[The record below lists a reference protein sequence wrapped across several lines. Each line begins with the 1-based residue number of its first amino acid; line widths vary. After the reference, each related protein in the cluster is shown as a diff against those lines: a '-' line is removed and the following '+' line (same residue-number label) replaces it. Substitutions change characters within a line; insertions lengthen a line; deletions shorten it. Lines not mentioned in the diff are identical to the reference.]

1 MAPTPDAYLEERKAE
16 ILRAARVVFI
26 RHGFE
31 RATMQDIATEA
42 GISPGA
48 IYRYFP
54 SKGSLITSACAAA
67 AAGYLSAF
75 DADRDE
81 RGGLEVLFGDGRA
94 VWDLLFGPEGNDAL
108 RINLEATVAGVRDPE
123 VIGAHLRDQMA
134 AEVNQLGQ
142 LVERAQRERTL
153 ATDFDPRVLGA
164 MLLAATQGMH
174 VLNAQLQDDIDT
186 DAAWRL
192 LKRMVEGLERP
203 ATTTD

>member
-16 ILRAARVVFI
+16 ILQAARVVFI

-31 RATMQDIATEA
+31 RATMQDIATEV

-54 SKGSLITSACAAA
+54 SKESLITSACAAA

-75 DADRDE
+75 DGEIDD
-81 RGGLEVLFGDGRA
+81 RGGLELLLGGGRA
-94 VWDLLFGPEGNDAL
+94 VWDVLFGPEGDDAL

-123 VIGAHLRDQMA
+123 IIGAHLRDQMA
-134 AEVNQLGQ
+134 SEVDQLSQ
-142 LVERAQRERTL
+142 LVERAQGEGTL
-153 ATDFDPRVLGA
+153 AADFDPRVLGA

-174 VLNAQLQDDIDT
+174 VLNAQLQNDT
-186 DAAWRL
+186 DIEAAWRL
-192 LKRMVEGLERP
+192 LTRMVEGLEAP
-203 ATTTD
+203 AAAIE

>member
-1 MAPTPDAYLEERKAE
+1 MTPTPDAYLEERKAE
-16 ILRAARVVFI
+16 ILQAARVVFI

-54 SKGSLITSACAAA
+54 SKGSLITSACAVA

-75 DADRDE
+75 EGDTDD
-81 RGGLEVLFGDGRA
+81 RGGLELLFGGGRA
-94 VWDLLFGPEGNDAL
+94 VWDVLFGPEGGDAL

-134 AEVNQLGQ
+134 SEVSQLGE
-142 LVERAQRERTL
+142 LVEQAQREGTL
-153 ATDFDPRVLGA
+153 AGDFDPRVLGA
-164 MLLAATQGMH
+164 MLLAATQGIH
-174 VLNAQLQDDIDT
+174 VLNAQLQDGVDT

-192 LKRMVEGLERP
+192 LKRMVEGLKTARG
-203 ATTTD
+203 DH